1 MICELT
7 ENTNICNIDSCII
20 NVEGKPSNSKSP
32 TDIWILSFERNT
44 TYNGINLETAM
55 LKLFANLESINS
67 EADDEETYLKM
78 FDSLS
83 GLNYEMKVYKEI
95 TNPLLNYNICPNFV
109 RCLATQEGCTYENI
123 FNFLRNN
130 TTYGTS
136 NILGRYSNNKF
147 HLDDDEVKNI
157 LNKNIK
163 ECLLDFCTSRES
175 INTKLETSGSISSP
189 PNLSIT
195 YNMILNENMD
205 IPNVSK
211 YETWMERNTLSEK
224 DLWET
229 IFQIVTAC
237 YAMSLSKMVHNDLH
251 LNNIFVKDLGKEV
264 PNIYVVNGNF
274 YVISSRWKIFIYDF
288 DRSYVERFDKNPF
301 IDTEACLK
309 YSQCNYYTENKDV
322 FKVLCR
328 IVNKVK
334 TENKFRSFTKTLL
347 MCLANTED
355 EIREIYQV
363 LFEKDKCKFQDI
375 KELDSYLKR
384 FNSNETIVENIGNH
398 LPDISKVIEIPNE
411 NFYICGSAFF
421 NKENG
426 EIDPTK
432 YDNITNEIVEIYANN
447 TIFDILELRKN
458 KFQSKWKWSE
468 ASREGAR
475 EAPREGPREAPDEF
489 IRTPCKKPCPPEKIC
504 NEKYGTCVLRSGR
517 RGQSI
522 LKGTYY
528 NAKSDSTDAQQPL
541 KGCND
546 PSKPCPS
553 DKICNKDTG
562 ICVKPDGKVG
572 KSILEGTYYTK
583 KTTKEAAKEKK
594 IPCIPACPPEKICN
608 DESGKCVKRD
618 GRIGRKLTSMP
629 TETYESDAKNPL
641 STDKNMIIKGDC
653 NRPCLVTEICTP
665 KSNRCIKA
673 NGEAAKKLIEE
684 YQKLYPD
691 KQLIFPLGRMTEKGE
706 TSSSGSKK
714 FKVMK
719 TLENGNCFY
728 SAIYRSAK
736 NNNLLEK
743 LFRCIHEL
751 RADTETTFIKKF
763 REYVSINIPDK
774 IIENLFYTLME
785 LYQDD
790 EDSFDIAVN
799 KIGYIKEVVKEY
811 AKNEMLVPEY
821 LEGFISDI
829 KKAIKKDKK
838 YVGEIEVTFIKEI
851 LQSCDL
857 YIKIFN
863 SNDSAIEE
871 IQTDSI
877 SNVLYNDTLYL
888 INRGELH
895 YVYLV
900 EDA

>member
-20 NVEGKPSNSKSP
+20 NVEGKPSNSESP

-95 TNPLLNYNICPNFV
+95 INPLLNLSICPNFV
-109 RCLATQEGCTYENI
+109 RCLATQERCTYENI
-123 FNFLRNN
+123 FNFLKDN
-130 TTYGTS
+130 TTYGS
-136 NILGRYSNNKF
+136 GYSNNEF

-163 ECLLDFCTSRES
+163 ECLLNFCTSRES
-175 INTKLETSGSISSP
+175 INTKLETSKEISP
-189 PNLSIT
+189 QNLLIT

-205 IPNVSK
+205 LPNVRK
-211 YETWMERNTLSEK
+211 YESWFTNKLSEK
-224 DLWET
+224 DLWAT
-229 IFQIVTAC
+229 TFQIVAAC

-251 LNNIFVKDLGKEV
+251 LGNIFVKDLGEEV
-264 PNIYVVNGNF
+264 SSIYVVNRKF
-274 YVISSRWKIFIYDF
+274 YVISSRWKIFFYDF

-301 IDTEACLK
+301 INNDLCLRH
-309 YSQCNYYTENKDV
+309 SQCNIYIENKDV
-322 FKVLCR
+322 FKVLCH
-328 IVNKVK
+328 IVNKIK

-347 MCLANTED
+347 MCLADTED
-355 EIREIYQV
+355 KIREIYQV
-363 LFEKDKCKFQDI
+363 LFEKGKCKFQDI
-375 KELDSYLKR
+375 KELDNYLKR

-398 LPDISKVIEIPNE
+398 LPNISRVIEIPDE
-411 NFYICGSAFF
+411 NFYICNSVFF
-421 NKENG
+421 NKKNG
-426 EIDPTK
+426 EIDPTE
-432 YDNITNEIVEIYANN
+432 YDNITTEITEIYANN
-447 TIFDILELRKN
+447 TIFDILELQKDE
-458 KFQSKWKWSE
+458 FQNKWKWN
-468 ASREGAR
+468 
-475 EAPREGPREAPDEF
+475 EAPREARAASDEF
-489 IRTPCKKPCPPEKIC
+489 VRIPCKKPCPPEKIC
-504 NEKYGTCVLRSGR
+504 NEKYGTCVLRTGR
-517 RGQSI
+517 RGQAI

-528 NAKSDSTDAQQPL
+528 NVSSDSTDAPPL

-583 KTTKEAAKEKK
+583 KTSKEATKK
-594 IPCIPACPPEKICN
+594 KPCPPCPPEKICN
-608 DESGKCVKRD
+608 DESGECVKRD

-629 TETYESDAKNPL
+629 TETYETDAKNPL
-641 STDKNMIIKGDC
+641 PSDTNMIIKGNC

-673 NGEAAKKLIEE
+673 NGEAAKKLREE

-691 KQLIFPLGRMTEKGE
+691 KKLIFPLGRMTEEGE

-743 LFRCIHEL
+743 LFICIPVL

-763 REYVSINIPDK
+763 RQYISDNIPNEILD
-774 IIENLFYTLME
+774 NLFYSLME
-785 LYQDD
+785 LL
-790 EDSFDIAVN
+790 EDNEESFNIAVN
-799 KIGYIKEVVKEY
+799 KIGDIKDIVIEY
-811 AKNEMLVPEY
+811 VDNELLVPDNVND
-821 LEGFISDI
+821 FISDI
-829 KKAIKKDKK
+829 KKFIKKDKK
-838 YVGEIEVTFIKEI
+838 YVGEIEVNFIKNI
-851 LQSCDL
+851 LESCDIH
-857 YIKIFN
+857 IKIFN
-863 SNDSAIEE
+863 SVDSAINE

-888 INRGELH
+888 INRDEKH
-895 YVYLV
+895 YVYLI
-900 EDA
+900 EDK

>member
-7 ENTNICNIDSCII
+7 ENTNICNIDSCIV
-20 NVEGKPSNSKSP
+20 NVKGEPSNSASP
-32 TDIWILSFERNT
+32 TDIWILSFKNT
-44 TYNGINLETAM
+44 LYNGIALESAM
-55 LKLFANLESINS
+55 LKLFANLDSINN

-78 FDSLS
+78 FDALS

-95 TNPLLNYNICPNFV
+95 TNPLLNFNICPNFV
-109 RCLATQEGCTYENI
+109 RCLATQEGCTYDNI

-136 NILGRYSNNKF
+136 SILGGYSNDDF
-147 HLDDDEVKNI
+147 HLDDYEVENI

-163 ECLLDFCTSRES
+163 ECLLDFCKSRKS
-175 INTKLETSGSISSP
+175 INTKFETSKAISP

-205 IPNVSK
+205 IPNVSR
-211 YETWMERNTLSEK
+211 YEKWIERNTLSEK

-229 IFQIVTAC
+229 TFQIVAAS
-237 YAMSLSKMVHNDLH
+237 YAMSLSKMVHNDLR
-251 LNNIFVKDLGKEV
+251 LGNIFVKDLGKEV
-264 PNIYVVNGNF
+264 SNVYVVNGNF
-274 YVISSRWKIFIYDF
+274 YVISSRWKIFIFDF
-288 DRSYVERFDKNPF
+288 DRSYVKRLGENPF
-301 IDTEACLK
+301 INTEPCLK

-322 FKVLCR
+322 FKVLCH

-355 EIREIYQV
+355 KIREIYQV
-363 LFEKDKCKFQDI
+363 LFEKGACKFQDI
-375 KELDSYLKR
+375 KELDSYLKT
-384 FNSNETIVENIGNH
+384 FNPTETIVENIGNH
-398 LPDISKVIEIPNE
+398 LPDISRIIEIPDE
-411 NFYICGSAFF
+411 NFYICDSAFF

-426 EIDPTK
+426 EIDPTE
-432 YDNITNEIVEIYANN
+432 YDNITTKIAEMYANN
-447 TIFDILELRKN
+447 TIFDILELQKN
-458 KFQSKWKWSE
+458 KFQSKWKWSA

-475 EAPREGPREAPDEF
+475 EAPPRTAAPDEF
-489 IRTPCKKPCPPEKIC
+489 IRIPCKKPCPPEKIC
-504 NEKYGTCVLRSGR
+504 NEKYGTCVLRRER
-517 RGQSI
+517 RGKAI

-528 NAKSDSTDAQQPL
+528 NTKSDSTDAPPL
-541 KGCND
+541 RGCND
-546 PSKPCPS
+546 PSNPCPP
-553 DKICNKDTG
+553 DKICNKDKGT
-562 ICVKPDGKVG
+562 CVKLEGDIG
-572 KSILEGTYYTK
+572 KSILDGTYYTK
-583 KTTKEAAKEKK
+583 KAAKEAAKEKK
-594 IPCIPACPPEKICN
+594 KICPPCPPAEICN
-608 DESGKCVKRD
+608 DESGKCVSRL
-618 GRIGRKLTSMP
+618 GREGRKFTHMP
-629 TETYESDAKNPL
+629 YQNYENYAKNPVP
-641 STDKNMIIKGDC
+641 SEDNVIIKADC
-653 NRPCLVTEICTP
+653 NTPCTTIQYCNPES
-665 KSNRCIKA
+665 KRCIIA
-673 NGEAAKKLIEE
+673 NSEASRKLFEK
-684 YQKLYPD
+684 YQKLYPG
-691 KQLIFPLGRMTEKGE
+691 KKIIFPLGRMTEEGE

-719 TLENGNCFY
+719 SLENGNCFY

-743 LFRCIHEL
+743 LFMCIHEL

-763 REYVSINIPDK
+763 REYVSINIPDE

-790 EDSFDIAVN
+790 DDSFSEAVN
-799 KIGYIKEVVKEY
+799 KIGDIKEVVKDYVTSDEFF
-811 AKNEMLVPEY
+811 VPEY
-821 LEGFISDI
+821 ETGFISDI
-829 KKAIKKDKK
+829 KKVIKKDKK

-851 LQSCDL
+851 LQSCGL

-895 YVYLV
+895 YVYLI